1 MTKQQEVEEKV
12 ERLTRLLAA
21 ENLGGVLLTGQH
33 NFAWATAG
41 GRSAIDE
48 SRDAGACALF
58 VRADG
63 HRFVIADCIE
73 MPRLLTEELKG
84 LDYEPIE
91 YGWEDDKINP
101 ALVVEHARKL
111 MTEGAELAADLPIG
125 DARIIETQVARTRY
139 RLTDGELERFRAL
152 GHDAGATVAAVARG
166 LEPGLSEREVARR
179 VTDALATHD
188 IQTFVT
194 LVAADERLT
203 GFRHPVPTTKRW
215 EKIVMIVVCARR
227 AGLIASLT
235 RIVCAGSGVMTE
247 DLQMRTQATA
257 AVNAALFAKTKPG
270 ATGKELY
277 EVARREYAANGFEGE
292 QHKHHQG
299 GAAGYRPRDWVAHPA
314 CDEVVVERQAFAWN
328 PSITGTKTEE
338 TCIVMDGEIEV
349 ITESPK
355 WNYITVERDGR
366 EYRLPDVMSL

>member
-1 MTKQQEVEEKV
+1 MKKQTEVEEKI

-21 ENLGGVLLTGQH
+21 ENLGGVLLAGQH

-41 GRSAIDE
+41 GRSGIDE
-48 SRDAGACALF
+48 SRDAGECALF
-58 VRADG
+58 VRRDG
-63 HRFVIADCIE
+63 RRFVIASRIE
-73 MPRLLTEELKG
+73 MPRLLAEELNG
-84 LDYEPIE
+84 LDFEPVE

-111 MTEGAELAADLPIG
+111 MAKDAELGADAPAG
-125 DARIIETQVARTRY
+125 DARIVETQIAQARY
-139 RLTDGELERFRAL
+139 RLTDGELGRFRAL
-152 GHDAGATVAAVARG
+152 GHDAGATVATVARG

-179 VTDALATHD
+179 VTDALAARD

-203 GFRHPVPTTKRW
+203 NFRHPVPTDKCW

-235 RIVCAGSGVMTE
+235 RIVCAGDIPE
-247 DLQMRTQATA
+247 DLRMRTRAAAT
-257 AVNAALFAKTKPG
+257 VNAALFAGTKAG

-277 EVARREYAANGFEGE
+277 EVAAREYAANGFEGE

-299 GAAGYRPRDWVAHPA
+299 GAAGYRARDWVAHPA

-328 PSITGTKTEE
+328 PSITGTKIEE
-338 TCIVMDGEIEV
+338 TCILIDGEIEI
-349 ITESPK
+349 ITKSPD

-366 EYRLPDVMSL
+366 EYRLPDVMGL

>member
-1 MTKQQEVEEKV
+1 MKKQTEVEEKI

-21 ENLGGVLLTGQH
+21 ENLGGVLLAGQH

-58 VRADG
+58 VRRDG
-63 HRFVIADCIE
+63 RRFVIANRIE
-73 MPRLLTEELKG
+73 MPRLLAEELNG
-84 LDYEPIE
+84 LDFEPVE
-91 YGWEDDKINP
+91 YGWEDDKTNP

-111 MTEGAELAADLPIG
+111 MAKDAKLAADLPAG
-125 DARIIETQVARTRY
+125 DARVIEEQVARTRY

-152 GHDAGATVAAVARG
+152 GHDAGATVARVAHG

-179 VTDALATHD
+179 VTDALAALD
-188 IQTFVT
+188 IQTPVA
-194 LVAADERLT
+194 LVAADERLAN
-203 GFRHPVPTTKRW
+203 FRHPVPTDKRW
-215 EKIVMIVVCARR
+215 EKIVMIVVCAKR

-235 RIVCAGSGVMTE
+235 RIVCADNGAMTE
-247 DLQMRTQATA
+247 DLRMRTRAAA
-257 AVNAALFAKTKPG
+257 AVNAALFVGTKAG

-277 EVARREYAANGFEGE
+277 EVAAREYAANGFEGE

-299 GAAGYRPRDWVAHPA
+299 GAAGYRTRDWVAHPA

-338 TCIVMDGEIEV
+338 TCIVIDGEIEI
-349 ITESPK
+349 ITKSPE
-355 WNYITVERDGR
+355 WNYITIERDGR
-366 EYRLPDVMSL
+366 EYQLPGVMSL